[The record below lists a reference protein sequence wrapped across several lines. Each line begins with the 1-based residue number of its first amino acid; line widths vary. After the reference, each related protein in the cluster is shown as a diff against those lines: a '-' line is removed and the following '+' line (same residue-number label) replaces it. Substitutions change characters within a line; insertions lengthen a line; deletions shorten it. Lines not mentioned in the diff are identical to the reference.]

1 MSIEGTAVLITGADR
16 GIGRALVEES
26 LVEEAPARGARHV
39 YAGTRAPLSAATALA
54 AATSLG
60 LAMAGWVVSVL
71 QLRGMNMG
79 TQTEL
84 GSWGSFTLGWV
95 AMMAAMML
103 PGAVPAVVRAT
114 QTSGRLRAIATFVA
128 CYLAVWSLVGLA
140 VYAFYRP
147 HGYAVAGA
155 VVIAAGIYEL
165 SPLKGRFRRSGY
177 GSIALGWE
185 FGLCCLGSSIGL
197 MLALL
202 AISPMSIGWMAV
214 IAVLVT
220 LQKLL
225 PSKAAFDV
233 PLALVIVGLGLL
245 IIVAPSAVPAVTP
258 SM

>member
-1 MSIEGTAVLITGADR
+1 M
-16 GIGRALVEES
+16 
-26 LVEEAPARGARHV
+26 
-39 YAGTRAPLSAATALA
+39 LSPPSA
-54 AATSLG
+54 
-60 LAMAGWVVSVL
+60 
-71 QLRGMNMG
+71 
-79 TQTEL
+79 
-84 GSWGSFTLGWV
+84 
-95 AMMAAMML
+95 
-103 PGAVPAVVRAT
+103 RAT
-114 QTSGRLRAIATFVA
+114 RTSGRLRAIATFVA

-165 SPLKGRFRRSGY
+165 SPLKGRFRRSGD
-177 GSIALGWE
+177 GSIALGWKLL
-185 FGLCCLGSSIGL
+185 GLCCVGSSIGL

-202 AISPMSIGWMAV
+202 AINPMSIGWMAV
-214 IAVLVT
+214 IALLVT